1 MRSRSRIVAGD
12 TVMFGSMSSQAKALT
27 RRDVMDLIRAG
38 LILAITVVAAM
49 IVPPK
54 VFAAVHTATAVEEV
68 K

>member
-1 MRSRSRIVAGD
+1 MLGP
-12 TVMFGSMSSQAKALT
+12 MNYQAKALT

-38 LILAITVVAAM
+38 LILAITVAAAM

-54 VFAAVHTATAVEEV
+54 VFAAGHTATAIEEV